1 MRDYLETV
9 TRRVVVYDGGMGA
22 TLEQFDLTQEDYG
35 GLQGKCHE
43 ALVLN
48 RPDVIEGVHASML
61 DAGAEVVE
69 TDTFQG
75 SRLKLE
81 EWGLADYTVEVNT
94 KAAEIARR
102 AAGEH
107 RFVAGSIGPTGYL
120 PASDD
125 STLGQ
130 IRFGE
135 LVEVFAEQAAGL
147 VDGGADL
154 IIIETAQ
161 DILEVKAA
169 VFGAREAF
177 KSTGRTLPIHTSVSL
192 LPNGGKML
200 LGTDISAVLCTLEA
214 LRVDV
219 IGLNC
224 STGPEDMRDAI
235 RFLGEF
241 CSVPVACIP
250 NAGLPLQGPDGETIF
265 PEQPGPL
272 ADALAEFVERYGV
285 GVVGGCCGTTPEHIR
300 AIVERVRPAGGDT
313 ARGANG
319 DTAPRTTAA
328 GAALP
333 TRAAPPSAGGGAKG
347 STTLPTRAVAPRP
360 APRPPHLSSMIAAT
374 PLVQEPHPT
383 MVGERVNSQG
393 SRKAKQ
399 LLLADDYD
407 GLVQIAE
414 DQVTG
419 GAHVLDTCVALTER
433 SDEDEQMRQV
443 VKRISLTQPAPIQVD
458 STEPE
463 VIETALEQIPGR
475 AIVNSVNLEA
485 GRDKLDRVVPLA
497 LAHGAALIAL
507 TIDEVGMAKTAQRKV
522 EIAERI
528 RDLCCE
534 EHGLDPELLIFDCL
548 TFTLTTGDEE
558 WRPSAVETIE
568 GIRRIKAEI
577 PHVKTSLGV
586 SNVSFGVSPG
596 ARAVLNSVF
605 LHHCVQAGLDL
616 AMVNPNHITPYSEIS
631 HEERKLADDL
641 VFNRSEDA
649 LQHFI
654 EHFESKGETEAQTT
668 ANPTEGMEP
677 EEALHFHIL
686 RRRKEGV
693 EDWIDLSV
701 EKIGAV
707 PTLNEVLLPAMKE
720 VGDKFGAGELILPF
734 VLQSAEV
741 MKRAVA
747 QLEKY
752 LDKIEGYTKGT
763 VVLATVFGDVHDI
776 GKSLVNTILTN
787 NGYTVIDLGKQ
798 VPIQTILDA
807 AQEHEA
813 TAIGLSALLVSTSK
827 QMPACIQELHA
838 KGLQYP
844 VLIGGAAINRAFS
857 FRALYPGGKDST
869 EPYAPGVFYCKDA
882 FEGLS
887 VMDQLIDE
895 QAHTALLEKLRA
907 GATAFREKG
916 EEPVEQGDLTDSSVR
931 SPARTDAPV
940 PTPPYW
946 GVREIPVD
954 LNAVYSHLDTHV
966 LFKLHWGGKGVKGE
980 AWRELVEENFR
991 PRLERMWAE
1000 ANGRLAGERPEEH
1013 ANGRTGASSKDAE
1026 ETQAHA
1032 PYLHPRALLG
1042 FFPCYAAGNDIVV
1055 LDPEDRATE
1064 LTRFVCPRQPKGD
1077 RICLADFFRSGVKVE
1092 GEGAKAGAAG
1102 AAAAAGSSSY
1112 LPPAEL
1118 DVIAVQAVTVGS
1130 EVTELMAKLEAEGEF
1145 AEQLFVHGLGVQT
1158 AEGLAE
1164 WLHHEARAMLSIPA
1178 TQGRRY
1184 SWGYPAVPEQ
1194 SEHLKVEKLLDLGQI
1209 GMKITDGYA
1218 PEPEQSTL
1226 ALVAHHPQAIYF
1238 GTRQGRL
1245 LPDGSPDD
1253 LIKGS
1258 YRDPSLAGFDGVR
1271 ELADEDPPDGVVEG
1285 EDEPAL
1291 AG

>member
-1 MRDYLETV
+1 MARDYLKAISEH
-9 TRRVVVYDGGMGA
+9 VVVYDGGMGA
-22 TLEQFDLTQEDYG
+22 TLEQFDLTSEDYG

-48 RPDVIEGVHASML
+48 RPDVIEGVHSSML
-61 DAGAEVVE
+61 EAGAEVLE
-69 TDTFQG
+69 TDTFQA
-75 SRLKLE
+75 SRIKLE
-81 EWGLADYTVEVNT
+81 EWGLADYTVEINT

-102 AAGEH
+102 AAGEN

-120 PASDD
+120 PASEDP
-125 STLGQ
+125 TLGQ
-130 IRFGE
+130 IRFGA
-135 LVEVFAEQAAGL
+135 LVEVFTEQAAGL
-147 VDGGADL
+147 IDGGADL
-154 IIIETAQ
+154 LIIETAQ

-169 VFGAREAF
+169 VFGARAAF

-200 LGTDISAVLCTLEA
+200 LGTDISAVLTTLEA
-214 LRVDV
+214 LKVDV

-235 RFLGEF
+235 RFLGEY
-241 CSVPVACIP
+241 CPVPVACIP

-265 PEQPGPL
+265 PEQPEPL
-272 ADALAEFVERYGV
+272 AEALKEFVERYGV
-285 GVVGGCCGTTPEHIR
+285 GVVGGCCGTTPAHIA
-300 AIVERVRPAGGDT
+300 AIVERV
-313 ARGANG
+313 
-319 DTAPRTTAA
+319 
-328 GAALP
+328 
-333 TRAAPPSAGGGAKG
+333 GGGG
-347 STTLPTRAVAPRP
+347 RAVTPRP
-360 APRPPHLSSMIAAT
+360 APRPAHLSSMIAAVT
-374 PLVQEPHPT
+374 LVQEPAPT

-393 SRKAKQ
+393 SRKAKE

-407 GLVQIAE
+407 GLLQIAE
-414 DQVTG
+414 DQVAG
-419 GAHVLDTCVALTER
+419 GAHVLDLCVALTER
-433 SDEDEQMRQV
+433 SDEDEQMRLV
-443 VKRISLTQPAPIQVD
+443 AKKVSLTQPAPIQVD

-463 VIETALEQIPGR
+463 VIERALEQIPGR

-485 GRDKLDRVVPLA
+485 GRDKLDRVVPAA

-507 TIDEVGMAKTAQRKV
+507 TIDEVGMAKTAERKV
-522 EIAERI
+522 EIAKRI

-558 WRPSAVETIE
+558 WRPSAVETIA
-568 GIRRIKAEI
+568 GIKAIKEQI
-577 PHVKTSLGV
+577 PSVKTSLGV

-605 LHHCVQAGLDL
+605 LHHCVDAGLDL
-616 AMVNPNHITPYSEIS
+616 AMVNPNHITPYSEIEA
-631 HEERKLADDL
+631 EERELADDL
-641 VFNRSEDA
+641 VFNRREDA
-649 LQHFI
+649 LERFI
-654 EHFESKGETEAQTT
+654 AHFESKGEEEAQS
-668 ANPTEGMEP
+668 AADPTEGMEP

-693 EDWIDLSV
+693 EDWIDRSV

-741 MKRAVA
+741 MKKAVA

-787 NGYTVIDLGKQ
+787 NGYTVVDLGKQ

-807 AQEHEA
+807 AVEHEA

-827 QMPACIQELHA
+827 QMPACIQELHS
-838 KGLQYP
+838 KQLSYP

-857 FRALYPGGKDST
+857 YRALYPGGKDS
-869 EPYAPGVFYCKDA
+869 EEVYEPGVFYCKDA
-882 FEGLS
+882 FEGLA
-887 VMDQLIDE
+887 VMDQLIDSE
-895 QAHTALLEKLRA
+895 AHAALLEKLRA
-907 GATAFREKG
+907 GATEFREKG
-916 EEPVEQGDLTDSSVR
+916 DTPVEQGDLTDDSVR
-931 SPARTDAPV
+931 SPARTDVPV
-940 PTPPYW
+940 PTPPFW
-946 GVREIPVD
+946 GVKEIDVD
-954 LNAVYSHLDTHV
+954 LDEVYRHLDTHV

-980 AWRELVEENFR
+980 AWQTLLRDDFR
-991 PRLERMWAE
+991 PRLERMWRE
-1000 ANGRLAGERPEEH
+1000 Q
-1013 ANGRTGASSKDAE
+1013 D
-1026 ETQAHA
+1026 
-1032 PYLHPRALLG
+1032 YLHPRALLG
-1042 FFPCYAAGNDIVV
+1042 FFPCYSLGNDIIV
-1055 LDPEDRATE
+1055 LDPEDRETE

-1077 RICLADFFRSGVKVE
+1077 RICLADFFRPAVDG
-1092 GEGAKAGAAG
+1092 KA
-1102 AAAAAGSSSY
+1102 
-1112 LPPAEL
+1112 PPEL

-1164 WLHHEARAMLSIPA
+1164 WLHSRVREMLGIPA

-1194 SEHLKVEKLLDLGQI
+1194 SEHLKVEKLLHLEQI
-1209 GMKITDGYA
+1209 GMTITDGYA

-1253 LIKGS
+1253 LIRGS
-1258 YRDPSLAGFDGVR
+1258 SRDPSLF
-1271 ELADEDPPDGVVEG
+1271 ADLDDSDPPEGAVEA

-1291 AG
+1291 T

>member
-1 MRDYLETV
+1 MARDYLKAVREH
-9 TRRVVVYDGGMGA
+9 VVVYDGGMGA
-22 TLEQFDLTQEDYG
+22 TLELLELTQEDYG

-61 DAGAEVVE
+61 EAGAEVVE
-69 TDTFQG
+69 TDTFQA

-94 KAAEIARR
+94 KAAEIARK
-102 AAGEH
+102 AAGESC
-107 RFVAGSIGPTGYL
+107 FVAGSIGPTGFL
-120 PASDD
+120 PASEDP
-125 STLGQ
+125 TLGQ

-135 LVEVFAEQAAGL
+135 LVEVFTEQAEGL
-147 VDGGADL
+147 IDGGVDL
-154 IIIETAQ
+154 LIIETAQ

-177 KSTGRTLPIHTSVSL
+177 KSSGKTLPIHASVSL

-200 LGTDISAVLCTLEA
+200 LGTDISAMLCTLEA
-214 LRVDV
+214 LTVSV
-219 IGLNC
+219 VGLNC
-224 STGPEDMRDAI
+224 STGPQDMRDAI
-235 RFLGEF
+235 RFLGEY
-241 CSVPVACIP
+241 CSVPIACIP

-265 PEQPGPL
+265 PEQPEPL
-272 ADALAEFVERYGV
+272 AEALEEFVERYGV
-285 GVVGGCCGTTPEHIR
+285 GVVGGCCGTTPDHIK
-300 AIVERVRPAGGDT
+300 AIAERVGG
-313 ARGANG
+313 
-319 DTAPRTTAA
+319 
-328 GAALP
+328 
-333 TRAAPPSAGGGAKG
+333 
-347 STTLPTRAVAPRP
+347 RAVAPRP
-360 APRPPHLSSMIAAT
+360 DGRAPHLSSMIAAT
-374 PLVQEPHPT
+374 TLVQEPRPT

-393 SRKAKQ
+393 SRKAKE

-419 GAHVLDTCVALTER
+419 GAHVLDLCVALTER
-433 SDEDEQMRQV
+433 ADEDEQMRLLA
-443 VKRISLTQPAPIQVD
+443 KRISLTQEPPIQID

-463 VIETALEQIPGR
+463 VIERALEQIPGR

-485 GRDKLDRVVPLA
+485 GRDKLDRVVPVA

-522 EIAERI
+522 EIAQRI
-528 RDLCCE
+528 KDLCCE
-534 EHGLDPELLIFDCL
+534 EHGLDPKLLIFDCL

-568 GIRRIKAEI
+568 GIKRIKAEI
-577 PHVKTSLGV
+577 PDVKTSLGV

-605 LHHCVQAGLDL
+605 LHHCVEAGLDL
-616 AMVNPNHITPYSEIS
+616 AMVNPNHITPYSEITD
-631 HEERKLADDL
+631 EERKLADDL
-641 VFNRSEDA
+641 VFNRREDA
-649 LQHFI
+649 LEQFI
-654 EHFESKGETEAQTT
+654 AHFESKGEQEEQTS

-693 EDWIDLSV
+693 EDWIDASV

-741 MKRAVA
+741 MKKAVA
-747 QLEKY
+747 RLENY

-807 AQEHEA
+807 AKEHEA

-827 QMPACIQELHA
+827 QMPACIQELHS
-838 KGLQYP
+838 KGMQYP

-857 FRALYPGGKDST
+857 YRALYPGGKES
-869 EPYAPGVFYCKDA
+869 EEQYEPGVFYCKDA

-887 VMDQLIDE
+887 VMDQLIDTD
-895 QAHTALLEKLRA
+895 AHNALLEKLRT
-907 GATAFREKG
+907 GATEFRAKA
-916 EEPVEQGDLTDSSVR
+916 EEPAEELNFADDTVR
-931 SPARTDAPV
+931 SDVRKNDPIPI
-940 PTPPYW
+940 PPWW
-946 GVREIPVD
+946 GVQEVPV
-954 LNAVYSHLDTHV
+954 NMEEVYSHLDTHV

-980 AWRELVEENFR
+980 AWRELVDDNFR
-991 PRLERMWAE
+991 PRLERMW
-1000 ANGRLAGERPEEH
+1000 GE
-1013 ANGRTGASSKDAE
+1013 
-1026 ETQAHA
+1026 QV
-1032 PYLHPRALLG
+1032 YLHPRALLG
-1042 FFPCYAAGNDIVV
+1042 FFPCYAQGNDIVV
-1055 LDPEDRATE
+1055 LDPRVAGRPDASLDSDAGAVEATLDPADPASE

-1077 RICLADFFRSGVKVE
+1077 RICLADFFR
-1092 GEGAKAGAAG
+1092 
-1102 AAAAAGSSSY
+1102 
-1112 LPPAEL
+1112 PAEGVAGGSLSDGRAGGPPNPL

-1130 EVTELMAKLEAEGEF
+1130 EVTELMAKLESDGEF

-1164 WLHHEARAMLSIPA
+1164 WLHWRTRDMLGIPA

-1194 SEHLKVEKLLDLGQI
+1194 AEHLKVEQLLGLGDI

-1218 PEPEQSTL
+1218 PIPEQSTL

-1253 LIKGS
+1253 VIKGS
-1258 YRDPSLAGFDGVR
+1258 YRDPSLFG
-1271 ELADEDPPDGVVEG
+1271 ELDDVDPPEGSVEA
-1285 EDEPAL
+1285 EDRPAV
-1291 AG
+1291 ASQRSA

>member
-1 MRDYLETV
+1 MPERDYLQAISE
-9 TRRVVVYDGGMGA
+9 RVVVYDGGMGA
-22 TLEQFDLTQEDYG
+22 TLEQFDLTSEDYG
-35 GLQGKCHE
+35 GLPGKCHE

-75 SRLKLE
+75 SRIKLG
-81 EWGLADYTVEVNT
+81 EWGLADYTVEINT
-94 KAAEIARR
+94 KAAEIARK
-102 AAGEH
+102 AAGSS
-107 RFVAGSIGPTGYL
+107 RYVAGSIGPTGYL
-120 PASDD
+120 PASEDP
-125 STLGQ
+125 SLGQ

-135 LVEVFAEQAAGL
+135 LVEVFTEQAEGL
-147 VDGGADL
+147 IDGGADL

-169 VFGAREAF
+169 VFGARAAF

-200 LGTDISAVLCTLEA
+200 LGTDISAVLTTLEA
-214 LRVDV
+214 LKVDV

-235 RFLGEF
+235 RFLGEY
-241 CSVPVACIP
+241 CPVPVACIP

-265 PEQPGPL
+265 PEKPEPL
-272 ADALAEFVERYGV
+272 AEALKEFVERYGV
-285 GVVGGCCGTTPEHIR
+285 GIVGGCCGTTPAHIA
-300 AIVERVRPAGGDT
+300 AIAERVG
-313 ARGANG
+313 N
-319 DTAPRTTAA
+319 RTVT
-328 GAALP
+328 
-333 TRAAPPSAGGGAKG
+333 
-347 STTLPTRAVAPRP
+347 PRP
-360 APRPPHLSSMIAAT
+360 APRHPHLSSMIAAT
-374 PLVQEPHPT
+374 PLAQEPAPT

-393 SRKAKQ
+393 SRKAKE

-419 GAHVLDTCVALTER
+419 GAHVLDLCVALTER
-433 SDEDEQMRQV
+433 TDEDEQMRLLAKKV
-443 VKRISLTQPAPIQVD
+443 SLTQPAPIQID

-463 VIETALEQIPGR
+463 VIERALEQIPGR

-485 GRDKLDRVVPLA
+485 GRAKLDRVVPAA

-507 TIDEVGMAKTAQRKV
+507 TIDEVGMAKTADRKV
-522 EIAERI
+522 EIAKRI

-534 EHGLDPELLIFDCL
+534 EHGLDPKLLIFDCL

-558 WRPSAVETIE
+558 WRPSAIETIA
-568 GIRRIKAEI
+568 GIKAIKEQI
-577 PHVKTSLGV
+577 PDVKTSLGV

-616 AMVNPNHITPYSEIS
+616 AMVNPNHITPYSEIPDV
-631 HEERKLADDL
+631 ERELADDL
-641 VFNRSEDA
+641 VFNRREDA
-649 LQHFI
+649 LEKFI
-654 EHFESKGETEAQTT
+654 EHFESKGPEDESQSA
-668 ANPTEGMEP
+668 ADPTEGMEP

-686 RRRKEGV
+686 RRRRDGV
-693 EDWIDLSV
+693 EDQIDRSV
-701 EKIGAV
+701 QKIGAV

-787 NGYTVIDLGKQ
+787 NGYTVVDLGKQ
-798 VPIQTILDA
+798 VPIQTIVDA
-807 AQEHEA
+807 AQEHDA

-838 KGLQYP
+838 KGLSFP
-844 VLIGGAAINRAFS
+844 VLIGGAAINRAFGY
-857 FRALYPGGKDST
+857 RALYPGGKDS
-869 EPYAPGVFYCKDA
+869 EEVYEPGVFYCKDA
-882 FEGLS
+882 FEGLA
-887 VMDQLIDE
+887 VMDQLID
-895 QAHTALLEKLRA
+895 ADARGALVQKLLA
-907 GATAFREKG
+907 GATEFRAKG
-916 EEPVEQGDLTDSSVR
+916 EAPVEELNFADDSVR

-940 PTPPYW
+940 PTPPFW

-954 LNAVYSHLDTHV
+954 LDEVYHHLDTHV
-966 LFKLHWGGKGVKGE
+966 LFKLHWGGRGVKGE
-980 AWRELVEENFR
+980 AWQTLLREDFR
-991 PRLERMWAE
+991 PRLERMWKE
-1000 ANGRLAGERPEEH
+1000 ATDGRQEGDRSGQGGDGTEAR
-1013 ANGRTGASSKDAE
+1013 
-1026 ETQAHA
+1026 A

-1042 FFPCYAAGNDIVV
+1042 FFPCYSLGNDIVV
-1055 LDPEDRATE
+1055 LDPEDRTTE

-1077 RICLADFFRSGVKVE
+1077 RLCLADFFRPAIDGK
-1092 GEGAKAGAAG
+1092 
-1102 AAAAAGSSSY
+1102 
-1112 LPPAEL
+1112 PPEEL

-1164 WLHHEARAMLSIPA
+1164 WLHYEARRMLEIPLA
-1178 TQGRRY
+1178 QGRRY

-1194 SEHLKVEKLLDLGQI
+1194 SEHLKVERLLSLGQI
-1209 GMKITDGYA
+1209 GMSITDGYA

-1253 LIKGS
+1253 LIRGS
-1258 YRDPSLAGFDGVR
+1258 NRDPSLFG
-1271 ELADEDPPDGVVEG
+1271 ELADEDPPEGAVEA
-1285 EDEPAL
+1285 EDEPAM